1 MSLIIFP
8 WLSLLSQLYVVGVV
22 IYCRKELSRDM
33 VVLGG
38 YFVVSL
44 IISGV
49 QATLAVNRVN
59 NLWTGQIFIPIQYA
73 LIMYVFYIW
82 NRSSLMGTIIRY
94 SIPVFVAAWSLGV
107 ILSGSLASAYTYSDP
122 ISAAIFIFTASY
134 TLLSIDRI
142 EGEPLLAMPAFW
154 VSSATIVYFG
164 STIVLSSLSSAL
176 WRSSVSTMQLAW
188 SLQAIMNILANVL
201 YAGGFLCLRRKT

>member
-1 MSLIIFP
+1 MLIYVFP
-8 WLSLLSQLYVVGVV
+8 ILSVLSQFFVVAVV
-22 IYCRKELSRDM
+22 IYCRKRLGRDM
-33 VVLGG
+33 FVLGI
-38 YFVVSL
+38 YFMISL
-44 IISGV
+44 VISSI
-49 QATLAVNRVN
+49 QATTALIGLN

-73 LIMYVFYIW
+73 LIMYVFYLW
-82 NRSSLMGTIIRY
+82 SRGSFVGTIIRY

-107 ILSGSLASAYTYSDP
+107 ILLGSLASVYTYSDP
-122 ISAAIFIFTASY
+122 ISAAIFILTATY

-154 VSSATIVYFG
+154 VSSATVIYFG

-176 WRSSVSTMQLAW
+176 WRSSMSTMQLAW

-201 YAGGFLCLRRKT
+201 YAGGFLCLRRKR